1 MDEAV
6 EALHRF
12 KHGIAIIAIA
22 IIIIIIIIIIITVA
36 ATVITIAGIL
46 CHSRISIDL
55 VT

>member
-12 KHGIAIIAIA
+12 KHGIAIA